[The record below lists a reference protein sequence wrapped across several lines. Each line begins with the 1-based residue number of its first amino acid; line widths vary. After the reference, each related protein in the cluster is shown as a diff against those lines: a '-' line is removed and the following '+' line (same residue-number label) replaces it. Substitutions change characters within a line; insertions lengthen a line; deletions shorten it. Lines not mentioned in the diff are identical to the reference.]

1 MASNDFDLR
10 EYYEGL
16 EDDLKKKVRTWNYN
30 RYPFYDHIS
39 EFGDVLKETVVSTDE
54 KGNKFVRHERFD
66 GVVFQEGTPLAADS
80 VGKVDMDK
88 YMLSLWVRELDEL
101 VQYLLLQINTLLGK
115 DANNLPYNTR
125 FLSARNINVD
135 VKLIEGWYDD
145 VNGRG
150 VV

>member
-1 MASNDFDLR
+1 MAEFSLR
-10 EYYEGL
+10 TYYDGL
-16 EDDLKKKVRTWNYN
+16 EEDLKKEVRNWNYN
-30 RYPFYDHIS
+30 RHPFYDHIA

-54 KGNKFVRHERFD
+54 DGNQYVRHERFD

-80 VGKVDMDK
+80 VGRVDMDK
-88 YMLSLWVRELDEL
+88 YMLSLWVRELDETL
-101 VQYLLLQINTLLGK
+101 QNLLLIVGTLLGR
-115 DANNLPYNTR
+115 DMNNLPYNTH

-135 VKLIEGWYDD
+135 VRIIEGWYDE